1 MRPSVHGSTIHNSK
15 TWKQSKCLS
24 TDEWI
29 KKIWYTCVMEY
40 YSAVKKKEIMPSAA
54 TWVDLEMIILNEV
67 RKRKTDTV

>member
-1 MRPSVHGSTIHNSK
+1 MLTAALFTRARTRTQPR
-15 TWKQSKCLS
+15 CPL

-29 KKIWYTCVMEY
+29 KKIWYTCAMEY
-40 YSAVKKKEIMPSAA
+40 DSAVKKKEIMPSAA